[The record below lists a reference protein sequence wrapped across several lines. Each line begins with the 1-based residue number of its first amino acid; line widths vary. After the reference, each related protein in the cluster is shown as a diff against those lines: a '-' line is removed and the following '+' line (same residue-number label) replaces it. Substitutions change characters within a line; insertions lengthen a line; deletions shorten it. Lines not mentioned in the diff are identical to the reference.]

1 MRTTLGVFSS
11 WNVLCQAE
19 KFQTDVDDFVQFA
32 PLLGVFIRRYGI
44 GIVCQSF
51 HRPSTHMVV
60 SVMSVS
66 LHV

>member
-11 WNVLCQAE
+11 WNVSCQA
-19 KFQTDVDDFVQFA
+19 KQFLNDVDDFVQFA
-32 PLLGVFIRRYGI
+32 PLLGIFIRRCGI

-51 HRPSTHMVV
+51 HRPSNYMVV